1 VFKQQ
6 FGVLNT
12 MMETQNVDSSMATSV
27 GYDPE
32 ASTLEIVFK
41 KTGEVWQYYD
51 VPENVYH
58 ELMSGSIGKYFQ
70 TNIKNQYRENR
81 VG

>member
-1 VFKQQ
+1 MFKQQ

-41 KTGEVWQYYD
+41 K
-51 VPENVYH
+51 PERYGNTMMCQKMYTT
-58 ELMSGSIGKYFQ
+58 S
-70 TNIKNQYRENR
+70 
-81 VG
+81 